1 MIGWPVKKKI
11 CDLYFPNLEMFL
23 VSSAMKD
30 IWVSVCVWG
39 DIVAENDKINDLR
52 NFITLMPELFS
63 PRCKNWMTFSVNP
76 RVNCFG

>member
-11 CDLYFPNLEMFL
+11 CDLYFPNPEMFL
-23 VSSAMKD
+23 DVRVIK
-30 IWVSVCVWG
+30 ISVCVWG

-63 PRCKNWMTFSVNP
+63 PRSL
-76 RVNCFG
+76 